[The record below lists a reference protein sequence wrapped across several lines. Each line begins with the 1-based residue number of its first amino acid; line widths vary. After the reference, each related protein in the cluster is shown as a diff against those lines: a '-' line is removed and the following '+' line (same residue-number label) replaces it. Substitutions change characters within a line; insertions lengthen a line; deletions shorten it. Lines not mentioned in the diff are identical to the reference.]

1 MQLKRFSVKGF
12 KNFRQ
17 EVVLENMGDIC
28 VIHGENNVGK
38 SNVLEAMRLLFVL
51 FPIPNSNAID
61 NLLKQNS
68 FNRRE
73 IFTFGLNN
81 PIDISV
87 TLDCEKNTDVTLD
100 ISIPIQNDDGSEF
113 RHNFNNNFQSG
124 IQTSCLTNFLE
135 KRFALIG
142 VDRQINDTE
151 TEKERCI
158 VPQSLLLQLY
168 DIKDSPEPAVFEKW
182 ELFVSTLQKFNDVLG
197 EGEFVSVFE
206 RKSNRANL
214 VFQPAIKPR
223 RRIPIEILGS
233 GIQQVIALIAR
244 LLVSDADFIA
254 IEEPELNLRYSL
266 QLRLRDI
273 LAEIVKA
280 PVGPQQIFLT
290 SHSPAFEF
298 GKHFY
303 AMKAT
308 DEGPIIE
315 QRPIEQAH
323 LFTEHNVINSNII
336 GKTASQCYV
345 SSDGLVK
352 LPEDICKEL
361 GIEQGGG
368 IIPLKRKDT
377 NHIELLTNGQFIDL
391 LEPITDE

>member
-182 ELFVSTLQKFNDVLG
+182 
-197 EGEFVSVFE
+197 
-206 RKSNRANL
+206 
-214 VFQPAIKPR
+214 
-223 RRIPIEILGS
+223 
-233 GIQQVIALIAR
+233 
-244 LLVSDADFIA
+244 
-254 IEEPELNLRYSL
+254 
-266 QLRLRDI
+266 
-273 LAEIVKA
+273 
-280 PVGPQQIFLT
+280 
-290 SHSPAFEF
+290 
-298 GKHFY
+298 
-303 AMKAT
+303 
-308 DEGPIIE
+308 
-315 QRPIEQAH
+315 
-323 LFTEHNVINSNII
+323 
-336 GKTASQCYV
+336 
-345 SSDGLVK
+345 
-352 LPEDICKEL
+352 
-361 GIEQGGG
+361 
-368 IIPLKRKDT
+368 
-377 NHIELLTNGQFIDL
+377 
-391 LEPITDE
+391 

>member
-28 VIHGENNVGK
+28 VIHGENNIGK
-38 SNVLEAMRLLFVL
+38 SNVLEAMLMFFLFNESLKRKMDSRELHILL
-51 FPIPNSNAID
+51 
-61 NLLKQNS
+61 QNDFKIS
-68 FNRRE
+68 E
-73 IFTFGLNN
+73 MFTFGRND
-81 PIDISV
+81 PIEMSV
-87 TLDCEKNTDVTLD
+87 TLACQSDVTLD
-100 ISIPIQNDDGSEF
+100 ISIQNND
-113 RHNFNNNFQSG
+113 HSG
-124 IQTSCLTNFLE
+124 MTIKTTNHSQNETQKACLTHFL
-135 KRFALIG
+135 KKQFALIG
-142 VDRQINDTE
+142 VDRQINDKE
-151 TEKERCI
+151 TEKARCI

-168 DIKDSPEPAVFEKW
+168 DIKDSPEPAIFEKW
-182 ELFVSTLQKFNDVLG
+182 ELFVSTLQKFKDVLG
-197 EGEFVSVFE
+197 DGEFIAVFD
-206 RKSNRANL
+206 RQSNRANL
-214 VFQPAIKPR
+214 VFQPKIKPR

-266 QLRLRDI
+266 QLRLREI
-273 LAEIVKA
+273 FEEIVKA

-298 GKHFY
+298 GEHFY

-315 QRPIEQAH
+315 YLPIKQAH
-323 LFTEHNVINSNII
+323 LFTEHDVINSNLG
-336 GKTASQCYV
+336 GKTAPQCYV
-345 SSDGLVK
+345 TSEGLVK
-352 LPEDICKEL
+352 LPEETCKEL

-368 IIPLKRKDT
+368 IVILKRKD
-377 NHIELLTNGQFIDL
+377 NDHVELLTNEQYFDL
-391 LEPITDE
+391 LEPMNHE